1 MHRNLHLLVLLL
13 LGSACVQDIALD
25 TVLVCSVLD
34 GQLAEGSNH
43 VLDVRVLP
51 VAVLAAELV
60 EPGDAVEEVV
70 DDRNDDRDTDG
81 VGPDENNGDNVYPAA
96 LLELGVVG
104 RGVGLVVGTGHP
116 AEESE
121 DGSEGINTENG
132 DDQLERGEG
141 LTATGD
147 EDQPVLSKGNLEEED
162 GLDGTKVDNDTTIG
176 QEKSATD
183 DPGTESKEKT
193 KDDGDAPDLG
203 KLPLD
208 GTLLRVSV
216 VVGDGDGSQISEQG
230 KEDNELGT
238 DGLVEDDHR
247 GDEVDFQVQAESD
260 TVLDV
265 GLHTLENLAGS
276 LDGKNDGRQTG
287 GKEDDIG
294 GGLSSLGGTLDG
306 NTTVRLLQGRSI
318 VDTVTSHGSQ
328 VTTLLEHF
336 DDLVLVLGEDLSETI
351 STLDEIVLSG
361 TGKTTVDKL
370 GRVVNLGTESKHL
383 AGLLG
388 DGDGVTSQHLD
399 GDTELLSLNDGLGG
413 ILTGRVEHGQET
425 KEDPVTVVL
434 LVSDTKGTETTAS
447 ELGSL
452 LLVQVGGDLITVGEV
467 DNGLRGTLGADVL
480 VTTHVADGS
489 DTLGDGVEGSELL
502 GPPAHVEDLTSLGVA
517 ADGKDG
523 NLVDRVE
530 RLQVVGRG
538 ESSDGH
544 HPVDILALSD
554 VRLTKRQLV
563 SGKGTGLVR
572 AENVNTSE
580 GLNGGELLNNSLL
593 LGEVGGTDSESGGGN
608 NGKTDGDTDD
618 EHDQGVVEKSDGLV
632 GTLTS
637 LRDGN
642 VTEETTDPGQEDEEH
657 DQDEKRCTDGVHDS
671 LEVTLVL
678 SALDE
683 RSSATDERVLSSGG
697 DNTVGLAALATSG
710 VVSNLTHVLIDSE
723 RFTGDSRLIA
733 SNEGNTLGNGV
744 LLVELLLVKVVVL
757 LVWVTVVEL
766 VLSLQLKVDL
776 EVLRLVVVA
785 DETDITGNGS
795 TLLDDNDV
803 TGDELTGKDRLLLVV
818 TDDGRL
824 HGDITL
830 EGSDDI
836 GGLLFLVPADDSV
849 KKKNTADDTEIDPI
863 LKTGGEKG
871 GKFHNVEN
879 RTGEVTHEL
888 LQEVGLLRGDFVET
902 ITLATR
908 LSLRGGETS
917 AELSAQDCRN
927 ELANAYW
934 MNCENG
940 KHSSALL
947 GSGLVRQPISSHV
960 TSAPQRLGISSKL
973 VLSLQIAASV
983 VMIING
989 DENRCSSFRRSE
1001 NDPIDGNAMETDE

>member
-13 LGSACVQDIALD
+13 LGSAGSKDVALYA
-25 TVLVCSVLD
+25 VLVCSVLER
-34 GQLAEGSNH
+34 QLAEGSNH

-70 DDRNDDRDTDG
+70 DDGDDDRNTDR
-81 VGPDENNGDNVYPAA
+81 VGPDKNNGDNVYPAT

-121 DGSEGINTENG
+121 DGSEGIDTENG
-132 DDQLERGEG
+132 NDQLERGEG
-141 LTATGD
+141 LAATGD
-147 EDQPVLSKGNLEEED
+147 EDQPVLSKGNLEEKD
-162 GLDGTKVDNDTTIG
+162 GLDGTEVDNDTTVG
-176 QEKSATD
+176 QEESATD
-183 DPGTESKEKT
+183 DPGTESKEET

-247 GDEVDFQVQAESD
+247 GDEVDLQVQAESD

-287 GKEDDIG
+287 SKEDDIG

-306 NTTVRLLQGRSI
+306 DTAVRLLQGRSI

-336 DDLVLVLGEDLSETI
+336 DDLVLVLGENLSETI
-351 STLDEIVLSG
+351 GTLDKIVLSS

-370 GRVVNLGTESKHL
+370 GRVVNLGSEGKHL

-388 DGDGVTSQHLD
+388 DSDSVTSQHLD

-434 LVSDTKGTETTAS
+434 LVSDTKGTETTAG

-452 LLVQVGGDLITVGEV
+452 LLVQVGGDLIAVGEV
-467 DNGLRGTLGADVL
+467 DNGLGGTLGADVL
-480 VTTHVADGS
+480 VTTHVADSGN
-489 DTLGDGVEGSELL
+489 TLGDGVEGSEFL
-502 GPPAHVEDLTSLGVA
+502 GLPVVLEDVTGLGVTL
-517 ADGKDG
+517 GGQDG
-523 NLVDRVE
+523 NLVNGVE
-530 RLQVVGRG
+530 VLDVVGRG
-538 ESSDGH
+538 KGGASH
-544 HPVDILALSD
+544 HPVDILTLSD
-554 VRLTKRQLV
+554 VGLTDRELV
-563 SGKGTGLVR
+563 GSESTGLVR
-572 AENVNTSE
+572 AQDVNTGE
-580 GLNGGELLNNSLL
+580 GLDGSELLDNSLL
-593 LGEVGGTDSESGGGN
+593 LSEVGSTDSEGGGGN
-608 NGKTDGDTDD
+608 NGQTDGNTDN
-618 EHDQGVVEKSDGLV
+618 EENQSVVQKGDRLVSSLTSDG
-632 GTLTS
+632 
-637 LRDGN
+637 DGN
-642 VTEETTDPGQEDEEH
+642 VAEETTDPGQEDEEH
-657 DQDEKRCTDGVHDS
+657 DQDEKRRSDGVHDS

-710 VVSNLTHVLIDSE
+710 VVSDLTHVLIDSE

-733 SNEGNTLGNGV
+733 GNEGNTLGNGV
-744 LLVELLLVKVVVL
+744 LLIELLLVKVVVL
-757 LVWVTVVEL
+757 LVWVAVVEL
-766 VLSLQLKVDL
+766 VLGLELKVEL

-785 DETDITGNGS
+785 DEADITGNGS

-803 TGDELTGKDRLLLVV
+803 TGDELTGENRLLLVV

-836 GGLLFLVPADDSV
+836 GGLLFLVPTDDSV

-888 LQEVGLLRGDFVET
+888 LQEVGLLRGDFVES
-902 ITLATR
+902 IALATR

-917 AELSAQDCRN
+917 AELSVEDCEY
-927 ELANAYW
+927 ELANACW
-934 MNCENG
+934 MNCRIG
-940 KHSSALL
+940 KHSRALP
-947 GSGLVRQPISSHV
+947 GCGLVRQPVSLHV

-973 VLSLQIAASV
+973 VPSLQIAASV
-983 VMIING
+983 VMKIDG
-989 DENRCSSFRRSE
+989 DENR
-1001 NDPIDGNAMETDE
+1001 